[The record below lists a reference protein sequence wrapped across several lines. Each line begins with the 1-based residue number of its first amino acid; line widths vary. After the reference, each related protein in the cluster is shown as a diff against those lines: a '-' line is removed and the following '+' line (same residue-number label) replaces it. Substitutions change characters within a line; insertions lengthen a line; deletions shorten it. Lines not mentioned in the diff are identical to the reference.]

1 MADLSGNAWFWNDRS
16 WREAA
21 LRRMGGYGTEA
32 GDIAILLINHDIGVV
47 TDISDHIVVMGRG

>member
-1 MADLSGNAWFWNDRS
+1 MR